1 MVIWGGLRSAHC
13 RSARLRTLTAQR
25 FGVAEA
31 PLQGRGDW
39 RLALPVEVGMAVGE
53 GGGGEEGEGED
64 GRGGEVHGGLWGWL
78 GGWLVIVVG
87 LEDWLRRW
95 WWMCGTNVGFPLFF
109 MVVCSGGFCIGLA
122 VASIVGDAMT
132 IVGIHSS
139 SSSTAATNVLEAF
152 WLWSCFLPSFDA
164 GVSAEMRNGCWMVVI

>member
-1 MVIWGGLRSAHC
+1 MGWLTVCALQVREVEDVDGAAVWGGGGAAAEEGGLA
-13 RSARLRTLTAQR
+13 
-25 FGVAEA
+25 FGVA
-31 PLQGRGDW
+31 G
-39 RLALPVEVGMAVGE
+39 GE

-64 GRGGEVHGGLWGWL
+64 GGGGEVHGGLWGWL

-95 WWMCGTNVGFPLFF
+95 CWMCGKNVGFPLFF

-122 VASIVGDAMT
+122 VASIAGDAMT

-139 SSSTAATNVLEAF
+139 SSSTAATNVLGAF

-164 GVSAEMRNGCWMVVI
+164 GVSAEMRHGCWMVVI